1 MFLDSSSNRTFTD
14 TDLCDSYSEVWLSS
28 LGYEGSGLINEPT
41 EEHYGK
47 CSFVTVSIFSSFIL
61 EQIALNALSGLS
73 RP

>member
-1 MFLDSSSNRTFTD
+1 M
-14 TDLCDSYSEVWLSS
+14 
-28 LGYEGSGLINEPT
+28 
-41 EEHYGK
+41 HYGK